1 MQQVA
6 TSITTTTITT
16 AAAANAAANAR
27 GGGRRTRGRSDRNI
41 VTRSKSQQQQ
51 QEQTTTKQIRV
62 EKNRKK
68 EEFSNWPVW
77 GCEASTFPWTYGSTE
92 QCYILKGKVIVTPDE
107 NPEEAVTLEE
117 GDFAEM
123 PQGLSCTWQVLEDIS
138 KNYKFV

>member
-1 MQQVA
+1 MRVA
-6 TSITTTTITT
+6 TSVTTTT
-16 AAAANAAANAR
+16 AATAAANAR
-27 GGGRRTRGRSDRNI
+27 GGRRTRGRSDRNI

-51 QEQTTTKQIRV
+51 QEQTTTTKQIRV

-107 NPEEAVTLEE
+107 NPEEAVTLEA
-117 GDFAEM
+117 GDWAEM
-123 PQGLSCTWQVLEDIS
+123 QKGLSCTWNVLEDIS

>member
-1 MQQVA
+1 MQVA

-16 AAAANAAANAR
+16 AAAANAR

-41 VTRSKSQQQQ
+41 VTRSKSQ

-123 PQGLSCTWQVLEDIS
+123 PQGLSCTWDVLEDIS

>member
-1 MQQVA
+1 MRVA
-6 TSITTTTITT
+6 TSVTTTT
-16 AAAANAAANAR
+16 AAAAANAR
-27 GGGRRTRGRSDRNI
+27 GGRRTRGRSDRNI

-51 QEQTTTKQIRV
+51 QEQTTTTKQIRV

-123 PQGLSCTWQVLEDIS
+123 PQGLSCTWDVLEDIS

>member
-1 MQQVA
+1 MQVA
-6 TSITTTTITT
+6 TSITTTTITI
-16 AAAANAAANAR
+16 AAAANAR

-41 VTRSKSQQQQ
+41 VTRSKSQQ

-123 PQGLSCTWQVLEDIS
+123 PQGLSCTWDVLEDIS

>member
-1 MQQVA
+1 MQVA
-6 TSITTTTITT
+6 TSITTTITT
-16 AAAANAAANAR
+16 AAAAAANAR

-41 VTRSKSQQQQ
+41 VTRSKSQQ

-123 PQGLSCTWQVLEDIS
+123 PQGLSCTWDVLEDIS

>member
-1 MQQVA
+1 MQVA

-16 AAAANAAANAR
+16 AAAANAR

-41 VTRSKSQQQQ
+41 VTRSKSQQ

-123 PQGLSCTWQVLEDIS
+123 PQGLSCTWDVLEDIS

>member
-16 AAAANAAANAR
+16 AAAANAR

-41 VTRSKSQQQQ
+41 VTRSKSQ

-123 PQGLSCTWQVLEDIS
+123 PQGLSCTWDVLEDIS

>member
-1 MQQVA
+1 MQVA
-6 TSITTTTITT
+6 TSITTTTITI
-16 AAAANAAANAR
+16 AAAANAR

-41 VTRSKSQQQQ
+41 VTRSKSQ

-123 PQGLSCTWQVLEDIS
+123 PQGLSCTWDVLEDIS

>member
-16 AAAANAAANAR
+16 AAAAAAANAR

-41 VTRSKSQQQQ
+41 VTRSKSQQ

-123 PQGLSCTWQVLEDIS
+123 PQGLSCTWDVLEDIS

>member
-1 MQQVA
+1 MQVA
-6 TSITTTTITT
+6 TSITTTTTAA
-16 AAAANAAANAR
+16 AAAANAR
-27 GGGRRTRGRSDRNI
+27 GGRRTRGRSDRNI
-41 VTRSKSQQQQ
+41 VTRSKSQQQ

-123 PQGLSCTWQVLEDIS
+123 PQGLSCTWNVLEDIS

>member
-1 MQQVA
+1 MRVA
-6 TSITTTTITT
+6 TSVTTTT
-16 AAAANAAANAR
+16 AAANANAR
-27 GGGRRTRGRSDRNI
+27 GGRRTRGRSDRNI

-51 QEQTTTKQIRV
+51 QEQTTTTKQIRV

-107 NPEEAVTLEE
+107 NPEEAVTLEA
-117 GDFAEM
+117 GDWAEM
-123 PQGLSCTWQVLEDIS
+123 QKGLSCTWNVLEDIS